1 MVHIVGQVKS
11 TVYDA
16 IMRYID
22 YENMRISDSE
32 LCLSGAFFILYF
44 ILPGLGYST
53 VLYSI
58 IFPILISFPNA
69 IILIFFYIINT

>member
-44 ILPGLGYST
+44 LLPGLGYCT
-53 VLYSI
+53 VQYNIPHFNFFSERHLY
-58 IFPILISFPNA
+58 FNFQPL
-69 IILIFFYIINT
+69 

>member
-32 LCLSGAFFILYF
+32 LCLSGAFFILYY
-44 ILPGLGYST
+44 LG
-53 VLYSI
+53 
-58 IFPILISFPNA
+58 
-69 IILIFFYIINT
+69 